1 MRAGWKRLKP
11 SASRFDMILG
21 EAQAKGIPYGRFS
34 QCFRYDYGITPL
46 CNFYKG
52 FQVLCRK
59 VPMVQTLR
67 QWSAEGDT
75 ARRVEKIKSA
85 DCLHNCRPH
94 AHFSLYLL
102 FYRRAQGFA
111 MDEHVPESYCFYPSA
126 PETSE
131 TDGLRS
137 AFEAAEKSG
146 AGGAHNAWIMKP
158 SDGCKGHHIQVQNN
172 LDEMLAFLESREKGS
187 ISYVVQRYIER
198 PLLLHGGRKFD
209 MRYWVLLDG
218 RYNGYLYKDGVCRTS
233 SVPFSMDDLG
243 DRFVHLSNHCI
254 QEEHED
260 YGVYKPTNEMFFE
273 EFSKWLDAEHGDG
286 AFAEKIV
293 PQVTMLVRETLL
305 ASKEKMFTVEHADY
319 RAFNVFG
326 P

>member
-1 MRAGWKRLKP
+1 
-11 SASRFDMILG
+11 
-21 EAQAKGIPYGRFS
+21 
-34 QCFRYDYGITPL
+34 
-46 CNFYKG
+46 
-52 FQVLCRK
+52 
-59 VPMVQTLR
+59 
-67 QWSAEGDT
+67 
-75 ARRVEKIKSA
+75 
-85 DCLHNCRPH
+85 
-94 AHFSLYLL
+94 
-102 FYRRAQGFA
+102 

-146 AGGAHNAWIMKP
+146 GGGAHNAWIMKP

-260 YGVYKPTNEMFFE
+260 YGVYEPTNEMFFE

-326 P
+326 YDFLVDADLKVWLLEVNSSPAVAEDLLQQFTKDLVELAVDPFFPVDESQLTPSKAGADTTDECRFELVLGADEGPQVDFGFEDTPKKGHGQANKK